1 MAMAGTNHKRETET
15 AGAAPVFIL
24 VAPQMGE
31 NIGAAARAMWN
42 FGLDRMRLVAPRD
55 GWPNPKAQAMGSGA
69 ARVLDQ
75 VGLFEDTRAACAD
88 LTHVFAT
95 TARDRS
101 LAKTVMTPERAMS
114 EARDMIAAGERVGV
128 LFGPE
133 RSGLET
139 ADVVRANTVIS
150 VPVNPAFGSLN
161 LAQCAL
167 LLAYEWKKLTDAT
180 PAAAEALGKA
190 IRAEGREVDAFLE
203 RLFERLDGA
212 GFFFPEAKRDSM
224 TANLENL
231 FRRAPLTDADVRTL
245 HGVMRALAEGRRGE

>member
-1 MAMAGTNHKRETET
+1 MTMAGTNHKREMET

-55 GWPNPKAQAMGSGA
+55 GWPNPKAQAMASGA
-69 ARVLDQ
+69 ARVLDR
-75 VGLFEDTRAACAD
+75 VGLFDDTRAACAD

-114 EARDMIAAGERVGV
+114 EARDMIAAGERVRV
-128 LFGPE
+128 VFGPE

-139 ADVVRANTVIS
+139 ADVVPMGDDLSRIPYTLSLSRRTRRTLMVNLGISLRMIVLMVGFILTVGLPLPLA
-150 VPVNPAFGSLN
+150 VLGHEGGTVLVSLN
-161 LAQCAL
+161 GLR
-167 LLAYEWKKLTDAT
+167 LLAARPD
-180 PAAAEALGKA
+180 
-190 IRAEGREVDAFLE
+190 
-203 RLFERLDGA
+203 
-212 GFFFPEAKRDSM
+212 
-224 TANLENL
+224 
-231 FRRAPLTDADVRTL
+231 
-245 HGVMRALAEGRRGE
+245 

>member
-1 MAMAGTNHKRETET
+1 
-15 AGAAPVFIL
+15 VFIL

-42 FGLDRMRLVAPRD
+42 FGLDRMRLVSPRD
-55 GWPNPKAQAMGSGA
+55 GWPNPKAQAMASGA
-69 ARVLDQ
+69 ARVLDR
-75 VGLFEDTRAACAD
+75 VGVFDDTRAACAD

-101 LAKTVMTPERAMS
+101 LAKTVMTPERAMTY
-114 EARDMIAAGERVGV
+114 ARDLIAGGERVGI

-167 LLAYEWKKLTDAT
+167 LLAYEWRKLHDAT
-180 PAAAEALGKA
+180 APETEALGKA
-190 IRAEGREVDAFLE
+190 ARAGGGEVDAFLD
-203 RLFERLDGA
+203 RLFGRLDRA
-212 GFFFPEAKRDSM
+212 GFFFPEEKRDSM
-224 TANLENL
+224 TTNLENL

>member
-1 MAMAGTNHKRETET
+1 MAGTNHRNDPTVTEP
-15 AGAAPVFIL
+15 APVFIL

-55 GWPNPKAQAMGSGA
+55 GWPNPRAQAMASGA
-69 ARVLDQ
+69 ARVLDR
-75 VGLFEDTRAACAD
+75 VGIFEDTPAACAD
-88 LTHVFAT
+88 LSHVFAT

-101 LAKTVMTPERAMS
+101 LAKTVMTPERAMA
-114 EARDMIAAGERVGV
+114 EARDLIAAGERVGV

-167 LLAYEWKKLTDAT
+167 LLAYEWRKLADRT
-180 PAAAEALGKA
+180 PPETEALGKA
-190 IRAEGREVDAFLE
+190 VRADGREVDAFLK

-212 GFFFPEAKRDSM
+212 GFFYPDEKRDSM

-245 HGVMRALAEGRRGE
+245 HGVMRALAEGRRGG